1 MMQVVTFPPGCLACT
16 VAGTL
21 SDKAGSEW
29 PDQKQRIDFPVVRTD
44 WPGPEKPWR
53 AEKMKRRYLM
63 AMLLATA
70 VGAGP
75 AFAASVKDKL
85 VSELKSQGFRNLSIT
100 RTWLGRTRIT
110 GSNGKFTR
118 ELVFNPYS
126 GEILRDYWEEIKSD
140 KEKAKAKS
148 EKKNAKNSQTGLLDP
163 DDGEKEKT
171 TFSGSNEENA
181 DGGDSNGGDSNGGGD
196 NGHSDG
202 GGDGGKG
209 DGHDG

>member
-1 MMQVVTFPPGCLACT
+1 
-16 VAGTL
+16 
-21 SDKAGSEW
+21 
-29 PDQKQRIDFPVVRTD
+29 
-44 WPGPEKPWR
+44 
-53 AEKMKRRYLM
+53 MKRRYLM

-70 VGAGP
+70 VGTGP

-140 KEKAKAKS
+140 KGKAKAKS
-148 EKKNAKNSQTGLLDP
+148 EKKNAKNPQTGLLDP

-171 TFSGSNEENA
+171 TFSSSNEENA
-181 DGGDSNGGDSNGGGD
+181 DGGDSNGGGD
-196 NGHSDG
+196 NDHSDG

>member
-1 MMQVVTFPPGCLACT
+1 MISR
-16 VAGTL
+16 L
-21 SDKAGSEW
+21 SELNSRDPS
-29 PDQKQRIDFPVVRTD
+29 
-44 WPGPEKPWR
+44 KPRR
-53 AEKMKRRYLM
+53 AEQMKRRYLM

-70 VGAGP
+70 VGTGP

-140 KEKAKAKS
+140 KEKAKS
-148 EKKNAKNSQTGLLDP
+148 EKENAKNPQTGLLDP

-181 DGGDSNGGDSNGGGD
+181 DSGDSNGGGD

-202 GGDGGKG
+202 GGDGGDSDGGDSDGGGDGGKG